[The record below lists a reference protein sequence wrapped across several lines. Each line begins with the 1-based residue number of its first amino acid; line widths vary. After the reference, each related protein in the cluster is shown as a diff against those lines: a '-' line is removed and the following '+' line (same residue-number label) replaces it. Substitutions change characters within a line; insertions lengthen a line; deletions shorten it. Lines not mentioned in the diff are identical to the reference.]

1 MSGRL
6 LIMKVSAYLAHNGD
20 SEAKTV
26 SNSGFICTLMWYSV
40 SDLGTKYYL
49 HTFLGEKISI
59 QVYKSKLFQPFER
72 VIGTR
77 STYYLFV
84 NFNA

>member
-26 SNSGFICTLMWYSV
+26 SNSGLICILMWSSV
-40 SDLGTKYYL
+40 SDLGTKYCL
-49 HTFLGEKISI
+49 HTFLGAKIYI
-59 QVYKSKLFQPFER
+59 QVCKSKLFQPFER
-72 VIGTR
+72 VIWTR
-77 STYYLFV
+77 STRYLFV